1 MDKNRIKLIF
11 SEKYNQFYKPIRVD
25 EDVGTIYMQIT
36 KNRHDKGI
44 KKNEIIH
51 IESNPE
57 YVYVPM
63 YDANI
68 TAEQHFIK
76 VMSSNCSV
84 NIKLNELK
92 LFKRNM
98 LAESESAMQILKELA
113 ESECDPQKDNFLNKK
128 KIYNT
133 ALDIYTSLNHRKIVR
148 DNRSTYDGQVIPDDI
163 KRIALSKRLF
173 IECSDD
179 YCGNPK
185 HPANTNEKLAIQALY
200 PCGFIVRDRGG
211 IVVAG
216 GKYELSMEDAIRF
229 VENYLPTEKEKHY
242 TNLYQVPMSIRKKR
256 QLAMC
261 YKILEKYGLHYKNEH
276 NYFFWVLDKRGNVI
290 AGGKNG
296 FGFKWLLS
304 YCRKLKHKPLPKKE

>member
-1 MDKNRIKLIF
+1 MDKNRIKFIF

-36 KNRHDKGI
+36 KNRHDKGM
-44 KKNEIIH
+44 KKDEIIH

-57 YVYVPM
+57 YAYVIM

-76 VMSSNCSV
+76 VISSNCSV

-128 KIYNT
+128 KIHNT

-173 IECSDD
+173 IERSDD

-185 HPANTNEKLAIQALY
+185 HPTNTNEKLAIQALY

-242 TNLYQVPMSIRKKR
+242 TNLYQVPMSIRKK
-256 QLAMC
+256 
-261 YKILEKYGLHYKNEH
+261 I
-276 NYFFWVLDKRGNVI
+276 
-290 AGGKNG
+290 
-296 FGFKWLLS
+296 S
-304 YCRKLKHKPLPKKE
+304 LPCVTKS

>member
-25 EDVGTIYMQIT
+25 EDVGTIYMQII
-36 KNRHDKGI
+36 KNRHDK
-44 KKNEIIH
+44 
-51 IESNPE
+51 SYA
-57 YVYVPM
+57 YVTM

-98 LAESESAMQILKELA
+98 LAESDSAMQILKELA

-128 KIYNT
+128 KIHNT
-133 ALDIYTSLNHRKIVR
+133 ALDIYTSLNHRKIVQ
-148 DNRSTYDGQVIPDDI
+148 DNRSTYDGQIIPEEV

-173 IECSDD
+173 VERSDD

-216 GKYELSMEDAIRF
+216 GK
-229 VENYLPTEKEKHY
+229 
-242 TNLYQVPMSIRKKR
+242 
-256 QLAMC
+256 
-261 YKILEKYGLHYKNEH
+261 
-276 NYFFWVLDKRGNVI
+276 
-290 AGGKNG
+290 NG